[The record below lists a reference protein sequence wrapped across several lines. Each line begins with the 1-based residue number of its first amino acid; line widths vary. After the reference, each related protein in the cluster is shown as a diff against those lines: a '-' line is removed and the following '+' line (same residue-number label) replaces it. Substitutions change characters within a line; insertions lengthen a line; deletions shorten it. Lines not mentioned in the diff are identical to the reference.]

1 MRAVHHIDGD
11 ATNND
16 PANLK
21 LVGTDDNAR
30 TLSPADIRTLGLLL
44 QRCGIVAVMAAIAD
58 LTELGVGVR

>member
-11 ATNND
+11 YRNNS
-16 PANLK
+16 PENLR

-44 QRCGIVAVMAAIAD
+44 QRHGIVAVMAAVAD
-58 LTELGVGVR
+58 LVDMGIGI